1 MDYCIVFKFNFICK
15 LKLKLKFEIWNLK
28 FEIAISICN
37 LQFQI
42 TRVHNI
48 HYMNLKGKLFFNQLW
63 YGLHRFQIHFHLEI
77 EIAVHL
83 KEKVFF
89 SLWYGLHH
97 FQIQFHLQI
106 EIAIWNFILHM
117 CSYTIH
123 EFGANFGKFTITNLM
138 SNIWSLVLWT
148 SILE

>member
-1 MDYCIVFKFNFICK
+1 M
-15 LKLKLKFEIWNLK
+15 K

-48 HYMNLKGKLFFNQLW
+48 HYMNLKGKMFFNQLW

-106 EIAIWNFILHM
+106 EIAIWNFKL
-117 CSYTIH
+117 
-123 EFGANFGKFTITNLM
+123 EFQFTHVFIYNTWIWNCISIEIKIANWNRIWGKFWQVHYKKFVATISNL
-138 SNIWSLVLWT
+138 SKLR
-148 SILE
+148 